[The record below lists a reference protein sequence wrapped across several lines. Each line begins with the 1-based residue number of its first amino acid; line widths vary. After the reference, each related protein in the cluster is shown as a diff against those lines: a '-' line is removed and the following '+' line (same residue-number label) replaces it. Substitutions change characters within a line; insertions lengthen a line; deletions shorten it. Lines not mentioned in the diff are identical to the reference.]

1 MRRLGVAIVGHG
13 DLTGVRENQ
22 SSANLQ
28 AHTRA
33 GSGRIPGPE
42 REEGRLRM
50 IQTLRHAP
58 ILLLVAVA
66 LTSCASSNQM
76 VSEWKDPSFSA
87 RPGQEIVVMAVA
99 ENEISGRI
107 WETEMSKQLQ
117 ARGFKAIAGS
127 SLLGTTGTRPD
138 SAAVAQKVAD
148 AGADLVFVT
157 RVLAIDKESTYIP
170 GNTYI
175 APGTYYGGYFGL
187 FTHAYTAIET
197 PGYIQQDTIVR
208 LETSVF
214 DVQTGRLVWGGV
226 SESFNPSSTSSLAEN
241 MAQKIIRRLER
252 SGVIPAPPSGS
263 SG

>member
-1 MRRLGVAIVGHG
+1 
-13 DLTGVRENQ
+13 
-22 SSANLQ
+22 
-28 AHTRA
+28 
-33 GSGRIPGPE
+33 
-42 REEGRLRM
+42 M
-50 IQTLRHAP
+50 IKTLRNAP
-58 ILLLVAVA
+58 KWLLVAVV
-66 LTSCASSNQM
+66 LSSCASSNQM
-76 VSEWKDPSFSA
+76 VSEWKDPSYSA
-87 RPGQEIVVMAVA
+87 RSGQKIVVMAVA
-99 ENEISGRI
+99 ENEINGRI

-117 ARGFKAIAGS
+117 SRGFQALAGS
-127 SLLGTTGTRPD
+127 ALLGATGTRPD

-170 GNTYI
+170 GNTYV

-226 SESFNPSSTSSLAEN
+226 SESFNPGSTSSLAAN
-241 MAQKIIRRLER
+241 MALKIIHRLER
-252 SGVIPAPPSGS
+252 SGVIPNTKSGT